1 MQTPFHK
8 FFLSIILSYSIC
20 CSLEGHAADI
30 TVPQGIYDGETL
42 TAPFPYTVIGD
53 PRGTTVVP
61 AGNLILKNLD
71 NSIAALPLSCFGN
84 LAGEF
89 TIDGKGYSLTF
100 ENIRTAT
107 NGAALSNSAAGSGLF
122 IVQDFDELL
131 FLNCNSLL
139 SALPQTG
146 GQQTTPTPSSGTI
159 YSKSDLILKNIQN
172 FSFYSNLVSGDGG
185 AIDAQSLTIQGVK
198 KLCVFQE
205 NTAQSDGG
213 ACQVTKNFLATDNPA
228 PVAFVGNVAGI
239 KGGGVAAV
247 TNGQTP
253 GQGTTDLS
261 VSFSKNTAVEFD
273 GNVARIGGGIYS
285 EGPISFLENAK
296 TVFLNNVSAPV
307 YINPSQPQGGG
318 QQATADQAN
327 YGDGGAIF
335 CKNGNQQ
342 PQPPQGSAASGEVS
356 FRGEGMVFF
365 SKNVAAGKGGAIY
378 AKKLSISDCGPV
390 QFIGNIANDGG
401 AIYLADSGELSLSAD
416 HGDIIFDANL
426 KRIAA
431 QQQNPATVNDVQ
443 VASNAISMGAGGK
456 VTTLRASEG
465 HQILFNDPI
474 VMANG
479 QNQAQAQTP
488 TLKINDG
495 EGYSGEIVF
504 AKGESGLYSD
514 IELAQGK
521 ILLRDKAKL
530 SVCSLNQTGGVVYM
544 EAGTTLDFVNGAQQP
559 QQPPAKPI
567 SLTNLHLSLASLLE
581 SNGVTNP
588 PTTPPAQPSTPAV
601 IGTANNGSVTITGP
615 IFFED
620 LDNTSYDKYEWLGA
634 DRTLDVLKL
643 QMGAQQPPAQ
653 APANLTLGSENPQY
667 GYQGKWELRWEPAQ
681 PQPQP
686 NNIYTLKATWT
697 KTGYNPGPERV
708 ASLVPNSLWGSI
720 FDVRSAHSAIQASM
734 DGRAYC
740 RGLWISGISNFFYH
754 DRDALGQGYRH
765 ISGGYAIGANSY
777 FGSSMFGVAFSEMF
791 GRSKDYVVC
800 RSNDHTCIGTVYLA
814 TKKALCGS
822 FVFGETF
829 MRASYGFGNQHMK
842 TSYTFA
848 EENDVRWDNNC
859 LVGEI
864 GAGLPIV
871 IAPSKL
877 YLNELHPFVQAEFAY
892 ADHESFTEE
901 GDQARE
907 FKSGHLMNLT
917 IPVGVKFDRCSSKHP
932 NKYSFMGAY
941 ICDAYRSISGT
952 KTTLLSHQ
960 ESWTTDA
967 FHLGRHGAM
976 VRGSMYAS
984 LTNNIEVYGH
994 GRYEYRNASRG
1005 YGLSVGSKVRF

>member
-84 LAGEF
+84 LAGNF
-89 TIDGKGYSLTF
+89 TIDGNGYSLTF

-131 FLNCNSLL
+131 FSNCNSLL

-146 GQQTTPTPSSGTI
+146 QQTTTPTPSSGTI

-239 KGGGVAAV
+239 KGGGLAAV
-247 TNGQTP
+247 KDGQNGQTP
-253 GQGTTDLS
+253 GAGAATDLS

-285 EGPISFLENAK
+285 DGPISFLENAK

-318 QQATADQAN
+318 QQATGDQAN

-342 PQPPQGSAASGEVS
+342 PQPPQQGAAASGEVS
-356 FRGEGMVFF
+356 FQGEGMVFF
-365 SKNVAAGKGGAIY
+365 SKNIAAGKGGAIY

-426 KRIAA
+426 KRTA
-431 QQQNPATVNDVQ
+431 QQGAATVNDVQ
-443 VASNAISMGAGGK
+443 VASNAISMATGGQ
-456 VTTLRASEG
+456 VTILRASEG

-479 QNQAQAQTP
+479 QNPTQ
-488 TLKINDG
+488 TLKVNDG
-495 EGYSGEIVF
+495 EGYSGDIVF
-504 AKGESGLYSD
+504 AKGESVLYSD
-514 IELAQGK
+514 IELVQGK
-521 ILLRDKAKL
+521 ILLREKAKL
-530 SVCSLNQTGGVVYM
+530 SVNSLNQTGGIVYM

-559 QQPPAKPI
+559 QPTKPI

-588 PTTPPAQPSTPAV
+588 PAAQTPTPAV
-601 IGTANNGSVTITGP
+601 IGNTNNGSVTISGQ

-634 DRTLDVLKL
+634 NQTLDVLKL
-643 QMGAQQPPAQ
+643 QMGAQPPAQ
-653 APANLTLGSENPQY
+653 APADLTLGSENPQY
-667 GYQGKWELRWEPAQ
+667 GYQGNWKLRWEPDPAAQ
-681 PQPQP
+681 PQQ

-720 FDVRSAHSAIQASM
+720 FDVRSAHSAIQASI

-777 FGSSMFGVAFSEMF
+777 FGSSMFGVAFTEMF

-800 RSNDHTCIGTVYLA
+800 RSNDHACIGTVYLS

-822 FVFGETF
+822 CVFGETF

-877 YLNELHPFVQAEFAY
+877 YLNELHPFVRAEFAY

>member
-84 LAGEF
+84 LLGNF

-107 NGAALSNSAAGSGLF
+107 NGAALSNSGGSGLF

-131 FLNCNSLL
+131 FSNCNSLL
-139 SALPQTG
+139 SALPQA
-146 GQQTTPTPSSGTI
+146 GQQTTTPTPSSGTI

-285 EGPISFLENAK
+285 DGSISFLENAK
-296 TVFLNNVSAPV
+296 TVFLNNEASPV
-307 YINPSQPQGGG
+307 YIDPSQPPAGGG
-318 QQATADQAN
+318 NPPDKDH
-327 YGDGGAIF
+327 YGNGGAIF

-342 PQPPQGSAASGEVS
+342 GGTTAPGEVS
-356 FRGEGMVFF
+356 FKGEGMVFF

-416 HGDIIFDANL
+416 RGDIIFDANL
-426 KRIAA
+426 KRTA
-431 QQQNPATVNDVQ
+431 QQPAATVNDVQ
-443 VASNAISMGAGGK
+443 VASNAISMAAGGK
-456 VTTLRASEG
+456 VSVLRASEG

-479 QNQAQAQTP
+479 QAQT
-488 TLKINDG
+488 LNVNDG
-495 EGYSGEIVF
+495 EGYSGDIVF
-504 AKGESGLYSD
+504 AKGESVLYSD
-514 IELAQGK
+514 IELTQGK

-530 SVCSLNQTGGVVYM
+530 SVNSLNQTGGVVYM
-544 EAGTTLDFVNGAQQP
+544 EAGTTLDFVNGAQQ
-559 QQPPAKPI
+559 QPPAKPISI

-581 SNGVTNP
+581 SSGVTNP
-588 PTTPPAQPSTPAV
+588 PANPPAAQNSAPAV
-601 IGTANNGSVTITGP
+601 IGNANNNGSVTIAGP

-634 DRTLDVLKL
+634 NQTLDVLKL
-643 QMGAQQPPAQ
+643 QMGAQQPQANPPAD
-653 APANLTLGSENPQY
+653 LTLGSENPQY

-686 NNIYTLKATWT
+686 QQNIYTLKATWT

-777 FGSSMFGVAFSEMF
+777 FGSSMFGVAFTEMF

-800 RSNDHTCIGTVYLA
+800 RSNDHACIGTVYLS

-822 FVFGETF
+822 CVFGETF

-984 LTNNIEVYGH
+984 LTSNIEVYGH

>member
-84 LAGEF
+84 LLGNF
-89 TIDGKGYSLTF
+89 TIDGNGYSLTF

-131 FLNCNSLL
+131 FSNCNSLL
-139 SALPQTG
+139 SALPQA
-146 GQQTTPTPSSGTI
+146 GQQTTTPTPSSGTI
-159 YSKSDLILKNIQN
+159 FSKSDLILKNIQN

-205 NTAQSDGG
+205 NAAQSDGG

-247 TNGQTP
+247 KDGQNGQTP

-285 EGPISFLENAK
+285 DGSISFLENAK
-296 TVFLNNVSAPV
+296 TVFLNNEASPV
-307 YINPSQPQGGG
+307 YIQPQQGGG
-318 QQATADQAN
+318 QQPTDKDH
-327 YGDGGAIF
+327 YGNGGAIF
-335 CKNGNQQ
+335 CKNGA
-342 PQPPQGSAASGEVS
+342 QGAAASGEVS

-401 AIYLADSGELSLSAD
+401 AIYLEASGELSLSAD
-416 HGDIIFDANL
+416 RGDIIFDANL
-426 KRIAA
+426 KRTA
-431 QQQNPATVNDVQ
+431 QQPATTVNDVQ
-443 VASNAISMGAGGK
+443 VASNAISMANGGQ
-456 VTTLRASEG
+456 VTKLRASEG

-479 QNQAQAQTP
+479 QNQAQPQP
-488 TLKINDG
+488 PLKVNEG
-495 EGYSGEIVF
+495 EGYSGDIVF
-504 AKGESGLYSD
+504 AKGESVLYSD
-514 IELAQGK
+514 IELVQGK

-530 SVCSLNQTGGVVYM
+530 LVSSLNQKGGIVYM

-559 QQPPAKPI
+559 PAKPI
-567 SLTNLHLSLASLLE
+567 ALTNLHLSLASLLE

-588 PTTPPAQPSTPAV
+588 PANPPAQNSAPAV
-601 IGTANNGSVTITGP
+601 IGNTNNGSVTIAGP

-634 DRTLDVLKL
+634 NQTLDVLKL
-643 QMGAQQPPAQ
+643 QMGTQPPANT
-653 APANLTLGSENPQY
+653 PADLTLGSENPQY

-681 PQPQP
+681 PQQ
-686 NNIYTLKATWT
+686 NSYTLKATWT

-720 FDVRSAHSAIQASM
+720 FDVRSAHSVIQASI

-800 RSNDHTCIGTVYLA
+800 RSNDHACIGTVYLS

-822 FVFGETF
+822 CVFGETF

-877 YLNELHPFVQAEFAY
+877 YLNELHPFVRAEFAY

>member
-84 LAGEF
+84 LAGNF
-89 TIDGKGYSLTF
+89 TIDGNGYSLTF

-131 FLNCNSLL
+131 FSNCNSLL

-146 GQQTTPTPSSGTI
+146 QQTTTPTPSSGTI

-239 KGGGVAAV
+239 KGGGLAAV

-253 GQGTTDLS
+253 AQGTATELS

-285 EGPISFLENAK
+285 DGPISFLENAK

-318 QQATADQAN
+318 QQATGDQAN

-342 PQPPQGSAASGEVS
+342 PQPPQQGAAASGEVS
-356 FRGEGMVFF
+356 FQGEGMVFF
-365 SKNVAAGKGGAIY
+365 SKNIAAGKGGAIY

-426 KRIAA
+426 KRTA
-431 QQQNPATVNDVQ
+431 QQGAATVNDVQ
-443 VASNAISMGAGGK
+443 VASNAISMATGGQ
-456 VTTLRASEG
+456 VTILRASEG

-479 QNQAQAQTP
+479 QNPTQ
-488 TLKINDG
+488 TLKVNDG
-495 EGYSGEIVF
+495 EGYSGDIVF
-504 AKGESGLYSD
+504 AKGESVLYSD
-514 IELAQGK
+514 IELVQGK
-521 ILLRDKAKL
+521 ILLREKAKL
-530 SVCSLNQTGGVVYM
+530 SVNSLNQTGGIMYM
-544 EAGTTLDFVNGAQQP
+544 EAGTTLDFVNGAQQ
-559 QQPPAKPI
+559 QQPAKPI

-588 PTTPPAQPSTPAV
+588 PANPPAQPSTPAV
-601 IGTANNGSVTITGP
+601 IGTANNGSVTISGQ

-634 DRTLDVLKL
+634 NQTLDVLKL
-643 QMGAQQPPAQ
+643 QMGAQPPAQ
-653 APANLTLGSENPQY
+653 APADLTLGSENPQY
-667 GYQGKWELRWEPAQ
+667 GYQGNWKLRWEPDPAAQ
-681 PQPQP
+681 PQQ

-720 FDVRSAHSAIQASM
+720 FDVRSAHSAIQASI

-777 FGSSMFGVAFSEMF
+777 FGSSMFGVAFTEMF

-800 RSNDHTCIGTVYLA
+800 RSNDHACIGTVYLS

-822 FVFGETF
+822 CVFGETF
-829 MRASYGFGNQHMK
+829 IRASYGFGNQHMK

-877 YLNELHPFVQAEFAY
+877 YLNELHPFVRAEFAY

>member
-53 PRGTTVVP
+53 PSGTTVVP

-84 LAGEF
+84 LSGNF

-107 NGAALSNSAAGSGLF
+107 NGAALSNSAVSGLF
-122 IVQDFDELL
+122 IVQDFNELL

-139 SALPQTG
+139 SALSTAGQPQT
-146 GQQTTPTPSSGTI
+146 TTPTPSSGTI
-159 YSKSDLILKNIQN
+159 YSKTDLILKNIQN

-185 AIDAQSLTIQGVK
+185 AVDAQSLTIQGVK

-228 PVAFVGNVAGI
+228 PVAFIGNVAGI
-239 KGGGVAAV
+239 KGGGLAAV
-247 TNGQTP
+247 KDGQNGQTP
-253 GQGTTDLS
+253 GPGTTADLS

-273 GNVARIGGGIYS
+273 GNVARMGGGIYS
-285 EGPISFLENAK
+285 DGPISFLENAK
-296 TVFLNNVSAPV
+296 TVFLNNVAAPV
-307 YINPSQPQGGG
+307 YIDPSQPPQGGG
-318 QQATADQAN
+318 GQQPPADKDH

-335 CKNGNQQ
+335 CKNGTQ
-342 PQPPQGSAASGEVS
+342 PQGTAASGEIS
-356 FRGEGMVFF
+356 FKGEGMVFF

-401 AIYLADSGELSLSAD
+401 AIYLEASGELSLSAD

-426 KRIAA
+426 KRTA
-431 QQQNPATVNDVQ
+431 QQNATTVNDVQ
-443 VASNAISMGAGGK
+443 MASNAISMAAGGT
-456 VTTLRASEG
+456 VSTLRASEG

-479 QNQAQAQTP
+479 QNQTQ
-488 TLKINDG
+488 TLKVNDG
-495 EGYSGEIVF
+495 EGYSGDIVF
-504 AKGESGLYSD
+504 AKGESVLYSD

-521 ILLRDKAKL
+521 ILLREKAKL
-530 SVCSLNQTGGVVYM
+530 SVRSLNQTGGIVCM

-559 QQPPAKPI
+559 QPAKPI

-581 SNGVTNP
+581 SSGVTNP
-588 PTTPPAQPSTPAV
+588 PTTPPAQTSTPAV
-601 IGTANNGSVTITGP
+601 IGNTNNGSVTITGP

-634 DRTLDVLKL
+634 NQTLDVLKL
-643 QMGAQQPPAQ
+643 QVGTQPPANT
-653 APANLTLGSENPQY
+653 PADLTLGSENPQY
-667 GYQGKWELRWEPAQ
+667 GYQGNWELQWVPDPAQ
-681 PQPQP
+681 PPQ
-686 NNIYTLKATWT
+686 NNSYTLKATWT

-720 FDVRSAHSAIQASM
+720 FDVRSAHSAIQASI

-822 FVFGETF
+822 CVFGETF

-917 IPVGVKFDRCSSKHP
+917 IPVGVKFDRCSSRHP

-952 KTTLLSHQ
+952 KTSLLSHQ

-984 LTNNIEVYGH
+984 LTSNIEVYGH

-1005 YGLSVGSKVRF
+1005 YGLSAGSKVRF

>member
-84 LAGEF
+84 LLGNF
-89 TIDGKGYSLTF
+89 TIDGNGYSLTF

-107 NGAALSNSAAGSGLF
+107 NGAALSNSGGSGLF

-131 FLNCNSLL
+131 FSNCNSLL
-139 SALPQTG
+139 SALPQAG
-146 GQQTTPTPSSGTI
+146 QPQQTTPTPSSGTI

-247 TNGQTP
+247 KDGQNGQTP

-307 YINPSQPQGGG
+307 YIDPSQTQGGG
-318 QQATADQAN
+318 QQQTTADKAN

-342 PQPPQGSAASGEVS
+342 PPQGSVASGEVS
-356 FRGEGMVFF
+356 FKGEGMVFF

-416 HGDIIFDANL
+416 RGDIIFDANL
-426 KRIAA
+426 KRTA
-431 QQQNPATVNDVQ
+431 QQGAATVNDVQ
-443 VASNAISMGAGGK
+443 VASNAISMANGGQ
-456 VTTLRASEG
+456 VTKLRASEG

-479 QNQAQAQTP
+479 QAQPQTP
-488 TLKINDG
+488 LTVNEG
-495 EGYSGEIVF
+495 EGYSGDIVF
-504 AKGESGLYSD
+504 AKGESVLYSD

-521 ILLRDKAKL
+521 ILLREKAKL

-559 QQPPAKPI
+559 QPTKPI

-588 PTTPPAQPSTPAV
+588 PTTPAQNSAPAV
-601 IGTANNGSVTITGP
+601 IGNTNNGSVTIAGP

-634 DRTLDVLKL
+634 NQTLDVLKL
-643 QMGAQQPPAQ
+643 QMGAQPPAQ
-653 APANLTLGSENPQY
+653 APAALTLGSENPQY

-681 PQPQP
+681 PQQ

-720 FDVRSAHSAIQASM
+720 FDVRSAHSAIQASI

-777 FGSSMFGVAFSEMF
+777 FGSSMFGVAFTEMF

-800 RSNDHTCIGTVYLA
+800 RSNDHACIGTVYLA

>member
-84 LAGEF
+84 LAGDF
-89 TIDGKGYSLTF
+89 TIDGNGYSLTF

-139 SALPQTG
+139 SALPQAG
-146 GQQTTPTPSSGTI
+146 NQQTTPTPSSGTI

-247 TNGQTP
+247 KDGQTP
-253 GQGTTDLS
+253 AQGTATDLS

-285 EGPISFLENAK
+285 DGSISFLENAK
-296 TVFLNNVSAPV
+296 TVFLNNEASPV
-307 YINPSQPQGGG
+307 YIDPSQPPQGGG
-318 QQATADQAN
+318 QQPTDKDH
-327 YGDGGAIF
+327 YGNGGAIF
-335 CKNGNQQ
+335 CKNGA
-342 PQPPQGSAASGEVS
+342 QGAAASGEVS
-356 FRGEGMVFF
+356 FKGEGMVFF

-416 HGDIIFDANL
+416 RGDIIFDANL
-426 KRIAA
+426 KRTA
-431 QQQNPATVNDVQ
+431 QQGATTVNDVQ
-443 VASNAISMGAGGK
+443 VASNAISMANGGQ
-456 VTTLRASEG
+456 VTKLRASEG

-479 QNQAQAQTP
+479 QAQPQTP
-488 TLKINDG
+488 LKVNEG
-495 EGYSGEIVF
+495 EGYSGDIVF
-504 AKGESGLYSD
+504 AKGESVLYSD

-530 SVCSLNQTGGVVYM
+530 LVNSLTQTGGIVYM
-544 EAGTTLDFVNGAQQP
+544 EAGTTLDFVNGAQQ
-559 QQPPAKPI
+559 QPPAKPISI

-588 PTTPPAQPSTPAV
+588 PANPPAAQNSAPAV
-601 IGTANNGSVTITGP
+601 IGNANNNGSVTISGQ

-634 DRTLDVLKL
+634 NQTLDVLKL
-643 QMGAQQPPAQ
+643 QMGAQPPAQ
-653 APANLTLGSENPQY
+653 APDALTLGSENPQY
-667 GYQGKWELRWEPAQ
+667 GYQGKWELQWEPAQ
-681 PQPQP
+681 APQ

-720 FDVRSAHSAIQASM
+720 FDVRSAHSAIQASI

-822 FVFGETF
+822 CVFGETF

-877 YLNELHPFVQAEFAY
+877 YLNELHPFVRAEFAY

>member
-1 MQTPFHK
+1 
-8 FFLSIILSYSIC
+8 
-20 CSLEGHAADI
+20 
-30 TVPQGIYDGETL
+30 
-42 TAPFPYTVIGD
+42 
-53 PRGTTVVP
+53 
-61 AGNLILKNLD
+61 
-71 NSIAALPLSCFGN
+71 
-84 LAGEF
+84 
-89 TIDGKGYSLTF
+89 
-100 ENIRTAT
+100 
-107 NGAALSNSAAGSGLF
+107 
-122 IVQDFDELL
+122 
-131 FLNCNSLL
+131 
-139 SALPQTG
+139 
-146 GQQTTPTPSSGTI
+146 
-159 YSKSDLILKNIQN
+159 
-172 FSFYSNLVSGDGG
+172 
-185 AIDAQSLTIQGVK
+185 
-198 KLCVFQE
+198 
-205 NTAQSDGG
+205 
-213 ACQVTKNFLATDNPA
+213 
-228 PVAFVGNVAGI
+228 
-239 KGGGVAAV
+239 
-247 TNGQTP
+247 
-253 GQGTTDLS
+253 
-261 VSFSKNTAVEFD
+261 
-273 GNVARIGGGIYS
+273 
-285 EGPISFLENAK
+285 
-296 TVFLNNVSAPV
+296 
-307 YINPSQPQGGG
+307 
-318 QQATADQAN
+318 
-327 YGDGGAIF
+327 
-335 CKNGNQQ
+335 
-342 PQPPQGSAASGEVS
+342 
-356 FRGEGMVFF
+356 
-365 SKNVAAGKGGAIY
+365 
-378 AKKLSISDCGPV
+378 
-390 QFIGNIANDGG
+390 
-401 AIYLADSGELSLSAD
+401 
-416 HGDIIFDANL
+416 
-426 KRIAA
+426 
-431 QQQNPATVNDVQ
+431 
-443 VASNAISMGAGGK
+443 
-456 VTTLRASEG
+456 
-465 HQILFNDPI
+465 
-474 VMANG
+474 
-479 QNQAQAQTP
+479 
-488 TLKINDG
+488 
-495 EGYSGEIVF
+495 
-504 AKGESGLYSD
+504 
-514 IELAQGK
+514 
-521 ILLRDKAKL
+521 
-530 SVCSLNQTGGVVYM
+530 M
-544 EAGTTLDFVNGAQQP
+544 EAGTTLDFVNGAQP
-559 QQPPAKPI
+559 QQPAKPI

-588 PTTPPAQPSTPAV
+588 PANPPAQPSTPAV
-601 IGTANNGSVTITGP
+601 IGTANNGSVTISGQ

-634 DRTLDVLKL
+634 NQTIDVLKL
-643 QMGAQQPPAQ
+643 QVGTQPPAN
-653 APANLTLGSENPQY
+653 APADLTLGSENPQY
-667 GYQGKWELRWEPAQ
+667 GYQGKWELQWEPAQ

-686 NNIYTLKATWT
+686 QQNIYTLKATWT

-800 RSNDHTCIGTVYLA
+800 RSNDHACIGTVYLA

-822 FVFGETF
+822 CVFGETF

>member
-1 MQTPFHK
+1 
-8 FFLSIILSYSIC
+8 
-20 CSLEGHAADI
+20 
-30 TVPQGIYDGETL
+30 
-42 TAPFPYTVIGD
+42 
-53 PRGTTVVP
+53 
-61 AGNLILKNLD
+61 
-71 NSIAALPLSCFGN
+71 
-84 LAGEF
+84 
-89 TIDGKGYSLTF
+89 
-100 ENIRTAT
+100 
-107 NGAALSNSAAGSGLF
+107 
-122 IVQDFDELL
+122 
-131 FLNCNSLL
+131 
-139 SALPQTG
+139 
-146 GQQTTPTPSSGTI
+146 
-159 YSKSDLILKNIQN
+159 
-172 FSFYSNLVSGDGG
+172 
-185 AIDAQSLTIQGVK
+185 
-198 KLCVFQE
+198 
-205 NTAQSDGG
+205 
-213 ACQVTKNFLATDNPA
+213 
-228 PVAFVGNVAGI
+228 
-239 KGGGVAAV
+239 
-247 TNGQTP
+247 
-253 GQGTTDLS
+253 
-261 VSFSKNTAVEFD
+261 
-273 GNVARIGGGIYS
+273 
-285 EGPISFLENAK
+285 
-296 TVFLNNVSAPV
+296 
-307 YINPSQPQGGG
+307 
-318 QQATADQAN
+318 
-327 YGDGGAIF
+327 
-335 CKNGNQQ
+335 
-342 PQPPQGSAASGEVS
+342 
-356 FRGEGMVFF
+356 
-365 SKNVAAGKGGAIY
+365 
-378 AKKLSISDCGPV
+378 
-390 QFIGNIANDGG
+390 
-401 AIYLADSGELSLSAD
+401 
-416 HGDIIFDANL
+416 
-426 KRIAA
+426 
-431 QQQNPATVNDVQ
+431 
-443 VASNAISMGAGGK
+443 
-456 VTTLRASEG
+456 
-465 HQILFNDPI
+465 
-474 VMANG
+474 
-479 QNQAQAQTP
+479 
-488 TLKINDG
+488 
-495 EGYSGEIVF
+495 
-504 AKGESGLYSD
+504 
-514 IELAQGK
+514 
-521 ILLRDKAKL
+521 
-530 SVCSLNQTGGVVYM
+530 M
-544 EAGTTLDFVNGAQQP
+544 EAGTTLDFVNGAQQ
-559 QQPPAKPI
+559 QPPAKPISI

-588 PTTPPAQPSTPAV
+588 PANPPAAQNSAPAV
-601 IGTANNGSVTITGP
+601 IGNANNNGSVTISGQ

-634 DRTLDVLKL
+634 NQTLDVLKL
-643 QMGAQQPPAQ
+643 QMGAQPPAQ
-653 APANLTLGSENPQY
+653 APDALTLGSENPQY
-667 GYQGKWELRWEPAQ
+667 GYQGKWELQWEPAQ
-681 PQPQP
+681 APQ

-720 FDVRSAHSAIQASM
+720 FDVRSAHSAIQASI

-800 RSNDHTCIGTVYLA
+800 RSNDHACIGTVYLA

-822 FVFGETF
+822 CVFGETF

>member
-84 LAGEF
+84 LLGNF

-107 NGAALSNSAAGSGLF
+107 NGAALSNSGGSGLF

-131 FLNCNSLL
+131 FSNCNSLL

-146 GQQTTPTPSSGTI
+146 QTQTKPTPSSGTI
-159 YSKSDLILKNIQN
+159 FSKSDLILKNIQN

-205 NTAQSDGG
+205 NAAQSDGG

-247 TNGQTP
+247 KDGQNGQTP
-253 GQGTTDLS
+253 GGQGTPTDLS

-285 EGPISFLENAK
+285 DGSISFLENAK
-296 TVFLNNVSAPV
+296 TVFLNNEASPV
-307 YINPSQPQGGG
+307 YIDPSQPAQGGG

-342 PQPPQGSAASGEVS
+342 PPQGSAASGEVS
-356 FRGEGMVFF
+356 FKGEGMVFF

-401 AIYLADSGELSLSAD
+401 AIYLEDSGELSLSAD
-416 HGDIIFDANL
+416 RGDIIFDANL
-426 KRIAA
+426 KRTA
-431 QQQNPATVNDVQ
+431 QQGAATVNDVQ

-474 VMANG
+474 VMTNG
-479 QNQAQAQTP
+479 QPQPQTQ
-488 TLKINDG
+488 TLKVNEGD
-495 EGYSGEIVF
+495 GYSGDIVF
-504 AKGESGLYSD
+504 AKGESVLYSD

-530 SVCSLNQTGGVVYM
+530 SVNSLTQTGGVVYM
-544 EAGTTLDFVNGAQQP
+544 EAGTTLDFVNGA

-588 PTTPPAQPSTPAV
+588 PANPPAQNSAPAV
-601 IGTANNGSVTITGP
+601 IGNTNNSSVTITGP

-634 DRTLDVLKL
+634 NQTLDVLKL
-643 QMGAQQPPAQ
+643 QMGAQPPAQ
-653 APANLTLGSENPQY
+653 APADLTLGSENPQY
-667 GYQGKWELRWEPAQ
+667 GYQGKWELRWEPTQ
-681 PQPQP
+681 PQQ
-686 NNIYTLKATWT
+686 NSYTLKATWT

-720 FDVRSAHSAIQASM
+720 FDVRSAHSAIQASI

-777 FGSSMFGVAFSEMF
+777 FGSSMFGVAFTEMF

-984 LTNNIEVYGH
+984 LTSNIEVYGH

>member
-84 LAGEF
+84 LLGNF

-247 TNGQTP
+247 TNGQTN
-253 GQGTTDLS
+253 GQGTTTECS
-261 VSFSKNTAVEFD
+261 VSFSNNTAVEFD

-285 EGPISFLENAK
+285 DGPISFLENAK

-307 YINPSQPQGGG
+307 YIDPSQPG
-318 QQATADQAN
+318 QQAAADQAN

-342 PQPPQGSAASGEVS
+342 QQQGAAASGEVS
-356 FRGEGMVFF
+356 FQGEGMVFF

-431 QQQNPATVNDVQ
+431 QPNANTVNDVQ
-443 VASNAISMGAGGK
+443 VASNAISMGTGGK

-479 QNQAQAQTP
+479 QTPPQTP
-488 TLKINDG
+488 LKVNEG
-495 EGYSGEIVF
+495 EGYSGDIVF
-504 AKGESGLYSD
+504 AKGESVLYSD

-521 ILLRDKAKL
+521 ILLRENAKL
-530 SVCSLNQTGGVVYM
+530 SVCSLKQTGGVVYM

-559 QQPPAKPI
+559 QPAKPI
-567 SLTNLHLSLASLLE
+567 ALTNLHLSLASLLE
-581 SNGVTNP
+581 SSGVTNP
-588 PTTPPAQPSTPAV
+588 PANPPAQAATPAV
-601 IGTANNGSVTITGP
+601 IGNTNNGSVTISGQ

-634 DRTLDVLKL
+634 NQTLDVLKL
-643 QMGAQQPPAQ
+643 QMGAQPPVN
-653 APANLTLGSENPQY
+653 APDALTLGSENPQY
-667 GYQGKWELRWEPAQ
+667 GYQGKWELQWEPAQ

-686 NNIYTLKATWT
+686 NNVYTLKATWT

>member
-84 LAGEF
+84 LAGNF
-89 TIDGKGYSLTF
+89 TIDGNGYSLTF

-107 NGAALSNSAAGSGLF
+107 NGAALSNSGGSGLF

-131 FLNCNSLL
+131 FSNCNSLL
-139 SALPQTG
+139 SALPQAGNPQT
-146 GQQTTPTPSSGTI
+146 TTPTPSSGTI

-247 TNGQTP
+247 KDGQNGQTP
-253 GQGTTDLS
+253 GAGAATDLS

-285 EGPISFLENAK
+285 DGPISFLENAK
-296 TVFLNNVSAPV
+296 TVFLNNEASPV
-307 YINPSQPQGGG
+307 YIDPSQPPAQGGG
-318 QQATADQAN
+318 NLPDKDH
-327 YGDGGAIF
+327 YGNGGAIF
-335 CKNGNQQ
+335 CKNGAQQ
-342 PQPPQGSAASGEVS
+342 GGGTTAPGEVS
-356 FRGEGMVFF
+356 FKGEGMVFF

-401 AIYLADSGELSLSAD
+401 AIYLEASGELSLSAD
-416 HGDIIFDANL
+416 RGDIIFDANL
-426 KRIAA
+426 KRTA
-431 QQQNPATVNDVQ
+431 QQPAATVNDVQ
-443 VASNAISMGAGGK
+443 VASNAISMANGGQ
-456 VTTLRASEG
+456 VTKLRASEG

-479 QNQAQAQTP
+479 QNQAQP
-488 TLKINDG
+488 LKVNDG
-495 EGYSGEIVF
+495 EGYSGDIVF
-504 AKGESGLYSD
+504 AKGESVLYSD

-521 ILLRDKAKL
+521 ILLREKAKL
-530 SVCSLNQTGGVVYM
+530 LVRSLDQTGGVVYM
-544 EAGTTLDFVNGAQQP
+544 EAGTTLDFVNGAQQ
-559 QQPPAKPI
+559 QQPAKPI

-581 SNGVTNP
+581 SSGVTNP
-588 PTTPPAQPSTPAV
+588 PAAQTPTTAV
-601 IGTANNGSVTITGP
+601 IGNANNGSVTISGP

-634 DRTLDVLKL
+634 NQTLDVLKL
-643 QMGAQQPPAQ
+643 QMGAQPPAQ
-653 APANLTLGSENPQY
+653 APAALTLGSENPQY

-681 PQPQP
+681 PQQ

-720 FDVRSAHSAIQASM
+720 FDVRSAHSAIQASI

-822 FVFGETF
+822 CVFGETF

>member
-84 LAGEF
+84 LLGNF
-89 TIDGKGYSLTF
+89 TIDGNGYSLTF

-131 FLNCNSLL
+131 FSNCNSLL
-139 SALPQTG
+139 SALPQAG
-146 GQQTTPTPSSGTI
+146 QPQQTTPTPSSGTI
-159 YSKSDLILKNIQN
+159 FSKSDLILKNIQN

-247 TNGQTP
+247 KDGQNGQTP
-253 GQGTTDLS
+253 GAGAATDLS

-285 EGPISFLENAK
+285 DGPISFLENAK

-307 YINPSQPQGGG
+307 YIDPSQNQGGG
-318 QQATADQAN
+318 QQPTDKDH
-327 YGDGGAIF
+327 YGNGGAIF

-342 PQPPQGSAASGEVS
+342 GGGTTAPGEVS
-356 FRGEGMVFF
+356 FKGEGMVFF

-416 HGDIIFDANL
+416 RGDIIFDANL
-426 KRIAA
+426 KRTA
-431 QQQNPATVNDVQ
+431 QQPAATVNDVQ
-443 VASNAISMGAGGK
+443 VASNAISMANGGQ
-456 VTTLRASEG
+456 VTALRASEG

-479 QNQAQAQTP
+479 QAQTQ
-488 TLKINDG
+488 TLTVNKG
-495 EGYSGEIVF
+495 EGYSGDIVF
-504 AKGESGLYSD
+504 AKGESVLYSD

-530 SVCSLNQTGGVVYM
+530 SVCSLNQMGGVVYM
-544 EAGTTLDFVNGAQQP
+544 EAGTTLDFVNGAP
-559 QQPPAKPI
+559 QPPAKPI

-588 PTTPPAQPSTPAV
+588 PANPPAQNSAPAV
-601 IGTANNGSVTITGP
+601 IGNTNNGSVTIAGP

-634 DRTLDVLKL
+634 DQTLDVLKL

-653 APANLTLGSENPQY
+653 APADLTLGSENPQY
-667 GYQGKWELRWEPAQ
+667 GYQGKWELQWEPAQ
-681 PQPQP
+681 APQ

-734 DGRAYC
+734 DGRSYC

-777 FGSSMFGVAFSEMF
+777 FGSSMFGVAFTEMF

-800 RSNDHTCIGTVYLA
+800 RSNDHACIGTVYLA

-822 FVFGETF
+822 CVFGETF

-877 YLNELHPFVQAEFAY
+877 YLNELHPFVRAEFAY

-984 LTNNIEVYGH
+984 LTSNIEVYGH

>member
-84 LAGEF
+84 LAGNF
-89 TIDGKGYSLTF
+89 TIDGNGYSLTF

-131 FLNCNSLL
+131 FSNCNSLL

-146 GQQTTPTPSSGTI
+146 QQTTTPTPSSGTI

-239 KGGGVAAV
+239 KGGGLAAV
-247 TNGQTP
+247 KDGQNGQTP
-253 GQGTTDLS
+253 GAGEATDLS

-285 EGPISFLENAK
+285 DGPISFLENAK

-318 QQATADQAN
+318 QQATGDQAN

-342 PQPPQGSAASGEVS
+342 PQPPQQGAAASGEVS
-356 FRGEGMVFF
+356 FQGEGMVFF
-365 SKNVAAGKGGAIY
+365 SKNIAAGKGGAIY

-426 KRIAA
+426 KRTA
-431 QQQNPATVNDVQ
+431 QQGAATVNDVQ
-443 VASNAISMGAGGK
+443 VASNAISMATGGQ
-456 VTTLRASEG
+456 VTILRASEG

-479 QNQAQAQTP
+479 QNPTQ
-488 TLKINDG
+488 TLKVNDG
-495 EGYSGEIVF
+495 EGYSGDIVF
-504 AKGESGLYSD
+504 AKGESVLYSD
-514 IELAQGK
+514 IELVQGK
-521 ILLRDKAKL
+521 ILLREKAKL
-530 SVCSLNQTGGVVYM
+530 SVNSLNQTGGIMYM
-544 EAGTTLDFVNGAQQP
+544 EAGTTLDFVNGAQQ
-559 QQPPAKPI
+559 QQPAKPI

-588 PTTPPAQPSTPAV
+588 PANPPAQPSTPAV
-601 IGTANNGSVTITGP
+601 IGTANNGSVTISGQ

-634 DRTLDVLKL
+634 DQTLDVLKL
-643 QMGAQQPPAQ
+643 QMGAQPPAQ
-653 APANLTLGSENPQY
+653 APADLTLGSENPQY
-667 GYQGKWELRWEPAQ
+667 GYQGNWKLRWEPDPAAQ
-681 PQPQP
+681 PQQ

-720 FDVRSAHSAIQASM
+720 FDVRSAHSAIQASI

-777 FGSSMFGVAFSEMF
+777 FGSSMFGVAFTEMF

-800 RSNDHTCIGTVYLA
+800 RSNDHACIGTVYLS

-822 FVFGETF
+822 CVFGETF

-877 YLNELHPFVQAEFAY
+877 YLNELHPFVRAEFAY

>member
-84 LAGEF
+84 LLGNF
-89 TIDGKGYSLTF
+89 TIDGNGYSLTF

-107 NGAALSNSAAGSGLF
+107 NGAALSNSGGSGLF

-131 FLNCNSLL
+131 FSNCNSLL
-139 SALPQTG
+139 SALPQA
-146 GQQTTPTPSSGTI
+146 GQQTTTPTPSSGTI
-159 YSKSDLILKNIQN
+159 FSKSDLILKNIQN

-205 NTAQSDGG
+205 NAAQSDGG

-247 TNGQTP
+247 TNGQNGQAP
-253 GQGTTDLS
+253 GQVTTDLS

-285 EGPISFLENAK
+285 DGSISFLENAK
-296 TVFLNNVSAPV
+296 TVFLNNEASPV
-307 YINPSQPQGGG
+307 YIDPSQPQGGG
-318 QQATADQAN
+318 GQQNPPADKAN

-335 CKNGNQQ
+335 CKNGAQQ
-342 PQPPQGSAASGEVS
+342 GGGTTAPGEVS

-416 HGDIIFDANL
+416 RGDIIFDANL
-426 KRIAA
+426 KRTA
-431 QQQNPATVNDVQ
+431 QQPAATVNDVQ
-443 VASNAISMGAGGK
+443 VASNAISMANGGQ
-456 VTTLRASEG
+456 VTKLRASEG

-479 QNQAQAQTP
+479 QAQTQ
-488 TLKINDG
+488 TLTVNKG
-495 EGYSGEIVF
+495 EGYSGDIVF
-504 AKGESGLYSD
+504 AKGESVLYSD
-514 IELAQGK
+514 IELVQGK

-530 SVCSLNQTGGVVYM
+530 LVSSLNQKGGIVYM

-559 QQPPAKPI
+559 PAKPI
-567 SLTNLHLSLASLLE
+567 ALTNLHLSLASLLE

-588 PTTPPAQPSTPAV
+588 PANPPAQNSAPAV
-601 IGTANNGSVTITGP
+601 IGNTNNGSVTIAGP

-634 DRTLDVLKL
+634 NQTLDVLKL
-643 QMGAQQPPAQ
+643 QMGTQPPANT
-653 APANLTLGSENPQY
+653 PADLTLGSENPQY
-667 GYQGKWELRWEPAQ
+667 GYQGKWELRWEQDPAAQ
-681 PQPQP
+681 PPQ
-686 NNIYTLKATWT
+686 NNSYTLKATWT

>member
-42 TAPFPYTVIGD
+42 TATFPYTVIGD

-84 LAGEF
+84 LSGNF

-107 NGAALSNSAAGSGLF
+107 NGAALSNSAVSGLF
-122 IVQDFDELL
+122 IVQDFNELL

-139 SALPQTG
+139 SALPQA
-146 GQQTTPTPSSGTI
+146 GQPQTTTPTPSSGTI
-159 YSKSDLILKNIQN
+159 YSKTDLILKNIQN

-185 AIDAQSLTIQGVK
+185 AVDAQSLTIQGVK

-228 PVAFVGNVAGI
+228 PVAFIGNVAGI
-239 KGGGVAAV
+239 KGGGLAAV
-247 TNGQTP
+247 KDGQNGQTP
-253 GQGTTDLS
+253 GPGTTADLS

-273 GNVARIGGGIYS
+273 GNVARMGGGIYS
-285 EGPISFLENAK
+285 DGPISFLENAK
-296 TVFLNNVSAPV
+296 TVFLNNVAAPV
-307 YINPSQPQGGG
+307 YIDPSQPPQGGG
-318 QQATADQAN
+318 GQQQPADKDH

-335 CKNGNQQ
+335 CKNGTQ
-342 PQPPQGSAASGEVS
+342 PQGSAASGEIS
-356 FRGEGMVFF
+356 FKGEGMVFF

-401 AIYLADSGELSLSAD
+401 AIYLEASGELSLSAD

-426 KRIAA
+426 KRTA
-431 QQQNPATVNDVQ
+431 QQNATTVNDVQ
-443 VASNAISMGAGGK
+443 MASNAISMAAGGT
-456 VTTLRASEG
+456 VSTLRASEG

-479 QNQAQAQTP
+479 QPQPQT
-488 TLKINDG
+488 TLKVNDG
-495 EGYSGEIVF
+495 EGYSGDIVF
-504 AKGESGLYSD
+504 AKGESVLYSD

-521 ILLRDKAKL
+521 ILLREKAKL
-530 SVCSLNQTGGVVYM
+530 SVRSLNQTGGVVYM

-567 SLTNLHLSLASLLE
+567 SLTSLHLSLASLLE
-581 SNGVTNP
+581 SSGVTNP
-588 PTTPPAQPSTPAV
+588 PTTPPAQTSTPAV
-601 IGTANNGSVTITGP
+601 IGNTNNGSVTIAGP

-634 DRTLDVLKL
+634 NQTLDVLKL
-643 QMGAQQPPAQ
+643 QMGTQPPANT
-653 APANLTLGSENPQY
+653 PANLTLGSENPQY
-667 GYQGKWELRWEPAQ
+667 GYQGNWELQWVPDPAQ
-681 PQPQP
+681 PPQ
-686 NNIYTLKATWT
+686 NSYTLKATWT

-720 FDVRSAHSAIQASM
+720 FDVRSAHSAIQASI

-822 FVFGETF
+822 CVFGETF

-917 IPVGVKFDRCSSKHP
+917 IPVGVKFDRCSSRHP

-984 LTNNIEVYGH
+984 LTSNIEVYGH

-1005 YGLSVGSKVRF
+1005 YGLSAGSKVRF

>member
-61 AGNLILKNLD
+61 AGDLILKNLD

-159 YSKSDLILKNIQN
+159 FSKSDLILKNIQN

-247 TNGQTP
+247 KDGQNGQTP
-253 GQGTTDLS
+253 GGQGTTDLS

-285 EGPISFLENAK
+285 DGPISFLENAK

-307 YINPSQPQGGG
+307 YIDPSQPAQGGG
-318 QQATADQAN
+318 QNPPPDN

-335 CKNGNQQ
+335 CKNGAQ
-342 PQPPQGSAASGEVS
+342 PGGAGASGEVS
-356 FRGEGMVFF
+356 FKGEGMVFF

-416 HGDIIFDANL
+416 RGDIIFDANL
-426 KRIAA
+426 KRTAA
-431 QQQNPATVNDVQ
+431 QQGAATVNDVQ
-443 VASNAISMGAGGK
+443 VASNAISMAAGGQ
-456 VTTLRASEG
+456 VTKLRASEG

-474 VMANG
+474 VMTNG
-479 QNQAQAQTP
+479 QAQQQP
-488 TLKINDG
+488 LKVNEG
-495 EGYSGEIVF
+495 EGYSGDIVF
-504 AKGESGLYSD
+504 AKGESVLYSD
-514 IELAQGK
+514 IELDQGK
-521 ILLRDKAKL
+521 ILLREKAKL
-530 SVCSLNQTGGVVYM
+530 LVRSLTQTGGVVYM

-559 QQPPAKPI
+559 QPAKPI

-588 PTTPPAQPSTPAV
+588 PANPPAQAATPAV
-601 IGTANNGSVTITGP
+601 IGNTNNGSVTISGQ

-634 DRTLDVLKL
+634 NQTLDVLKL
-643 QMGAQQPPAQ
+643 QMGAQQPPAA
-653 APANLTLGSENPQY
+653 APTALTLGSENPQY

-686 NNIYTLKATWT
+686 QQNIYTLKATWT

-720 FDVRSAHSAIQASM
+720 FDVRSAHSAIQASI

-822 FVFGETF
+822 CVFGETF

>member
-84 LAGEF
+84 LAGNF
-89 TIDGKGYSLTF
+89 TIDGNGYSLTF

-159 YSKSDLILKNIQN
+159 YSKTDLILQNIQN

-247 TNGQTP
+247 KDGQNGQTP
-253 GQGTTDLS
+253 GGQGTAADLS

-285 EGPISFLENAK
+285 DGSISFLENAK

-307 YINPSQPQGGG
+307 YIDPSQNQGGG
-318 QQATADQAN
+318 QQTTADKAN

-335 CKNGNQQ
+335 CKNGTQQ
-342 PQPPQGSAASGEVS
+342 QPPQGSAASGEVS
-356 FRGEGMVFF
+356 FKGEGMVFF

-416 HGDIIFDANL
+416 RGDIIFDANL
-426 KRIAA
+426 KRTA
-431 QQQNPATVNDVQ
+431 QQTATTVNDVQ

-456 VTTLRASEG
+456 VSVLRASEG

-479 QNQAQAQTP
+479 QAQPQP
-488 TLKINDG
+488 QPPLKVNEGD
-495 EGYSGEIVF
+495 GYSGDIVF
-504 AKGESGLYSD
+504 AKGESVLYSD
-514 IELAQGK
+514 IELVQGK

-530 SVCSLNQTGGVVYM
+530 SVCSLNQKGGIVYM

-559 QQPPAKPI
+559 QPTKPI

-581 SNGVTNP
+581 SSGVTNP
-588 PTTPPAQPSTPAV
+588 PANPPAQTSAPAV
-601 IGTANNGSVTITGP
+601 IGNTNNGSVTISGQ

-634 DRTLDVLKL
+634 DQTLDVLKL
-643 QMGAQQPPAQ
+643 QMGAQQPQ
-653 APANLTLGSENPQY
+653 ANPPANPTLGSENPQY
-667 GYQGKWELRWEPAQ
+667 GYQGRWELRWEPAQ
-681 PQPQP
+681 PQQ
-686 NNIYTLKATWT
+686 NSYTLKATWT

-720 FDVRSAHSAIQASM
+720 FDVRSAHSAIQASI

>member
-42 TAPFPYTVIGD
+42 TATFPYTVIGD
-53 PRGTTVVP
+53 PSGTTVVP

-84 LAGEF
+84 LSGNF

-107 NGAALSNSAAGSGLF
+107 NGAALSNSAGSGLF
-122 IVQDFDELL
+122 IVQDFNELL

-139 SALPQTG
+139 SALPTAGQPQT
-146 GQQTTPTPSSGTI
+146 TTPTPSSGTI
-159 YSKSDLILKNIQN
+159 YSKTDLILKNIQN

-247 TNGQTP
+247 TNGQNGQAP
-253 GQGTTDLS
+253 GQGAATDLS

-285 EGPISFLENAK
+285 DGSISFLENAK
-296 TVFLNNVSAPV
+296 TVFLNNEASPV
-307 YINPSQPQGGG
+307 YIQPAQGGAGG
-318 QQATADQAN
+318 QQTPAN

-335 CKNGNQQ
+335 CKNGTQPQQ
-342 PQPPQGSAASGEVS
+342 PGTAAPGEVS
-356 FRGEGMVFF
+356 FKGEGMVFF

-416 HGDIIFDANL
+416 RGDIIFDANL
-426 KRIAA
+426 KRTA
-431 QQQNPATVNDVQ
+431 QQGATTVNDVQ
-443 VASNAISMGAGGK
+443 VASNAISMAAGGQ
-456 VTTLRASEG
+456 VSVLRASEG

-479 QNQAQAQTP
+479 QAQQQTQ
-488 TLKINDG
+488 TLTVNEGD
-495 EGYSGEIVF
+495 GYSGDIVF
-504 AKGESGLYSD
+504 AKGESVLYSD
-514 IELAQGK
+514 IELVQGK

-530 SVCSLNQTGGVVYM
+530 SVSSLNQKGGIVYM
-544 EAGTTLDFVNGAQQP
+544 EAGTTLDFVNGAQPQP
-559 QQPPAKPI
+559 TKPI

-581 SNGVTNP
+581 SSGVTNP
-588 PTTPPAQPSTPAV
+588 PAAPTSTPAV
-601 IGTANNGSVTITGP
+601 IGNTNNGSVTIAGP

-643 QMGAQQPPAQ
+643 QMGTQPPANT
-653 APANLTLGSENPQY
+653 PADLTLGSENPQY

-681 PQPQP
+681 PQQQ
-686 NNIYTLKATWT
+686 NIYTLKATWT

-720 FDVRSAHSAIQASM
+720 FDVRSAHSAIQASI

-822 FVFGETF
+822 CVFGETF

>member
-20 CSLEGHAADI
+20 CSQEGHAADI

-84 LAGEF
+84 LLGNF
-89 TIDGKGYSLTF
+89 TIDGNGYSLTF

-107 NGAALSNSAAGSGLF
+107 NGAALSNSGGSGLF

-131 FLNCNSLL
+131 FSNCNSLL
-139 SALPQTG
+139 SALPQA
-146 GQQTTPTPSSGTI
+146 GQQTTTPTPSSGTI

-247 TNGQTP
+247 TNGQNGQAP
-253 GQGTTDLS
+253 GQGAATDLS

-285 EGPISFLENAK
+285 DGSISFLENAK
-296 TVFLNNVSAPV
+296 TVFLNNEASPV
-307 YINPSQPQGGG
+307 YIQPAQGGAGG
-318 QQATADQAN
+318 QQTPAN

-335 CKNGNQQ
+335 CKNGTQPQQ
-342 PQPPQGSAASGEVS
+342 PGTAAPGEVS
-356 FRGEGMVFF
+356 FKGEGMVFF

-416 HGDIIFDANL
+416 RGDIIFDANL
-426 KRIAA
+426 KRTA
-431 QQQNPATVNDVQ
+431 QQGATTVNDVQ
-443 VASNAISMGAGGK
+443 VASNAISMAAGGQ
-456 VTTLRASEG
+456 VSVLRASEG

-479 QNQAQAQTP
+479 QAQQQTQ
-488 TLKINDG
+488 TLTVNEGD
-495 EGYSGEIVF
+495 GYSGDIVF
-504 AKGESGLYSD
+504 AKGESVLYSD
-514 IELAQGK
+514 IELVQGK

-530 SVCSLNQTGGVVYM
+530 SVSSLNQKGGIVYM
-544 EAGTTLDFVNGAQQP
+544 EAGTTLDFVNGAQPQP
-559 QQPPAKPI
+559 TKPI

-581 SNGVTNP
+581 SSGVTNP
-588 PTTPPAQPSTPAV
+588 PAAPTSTPAV
-601 IGTANNGSVTITGP
+601 IGNTNNGSVTIAGP

-643 QMGAQQPPAQ
+643 QMGTQPPANT
-653 APANLTLGSENPQY
+653 PADLTLGSENPQY

-686 NNIYTLKATWT
+686 QQNIYTLKATWT

-720 FDVRSAHSAIQASM
+720 FDVRSAHSAIQASI

-822 FVFGETF
+822 CVFGETF

>member
-84 LAGEF
+84 LLGNF

-107 NGAALSNSAAGSGLF
+107 NGAALSNSGGSGLF

-131 FLNCNSLL
+131 FSNCNSLL
-139 SALPQTG
+139 SALPQAG
-146 GQQTTPTPSSGTI
+146 NQQTTPTPSSGTI

-247 TNGQTP
+247 TNGQNAQP
-253 GQGTTDLS
+253 PAQGAPTDLS

-285 EGPISFLENAK
+285 DGSISFLENAK
-296 TVFLNNVSAPV
+296 TVFLNNEASPV
-307 YINPSQPQGGG
+307 YIQPAQGGAGG
-318 QQATADQAN
+318 QQTPAN

-335 CKNGNQQ
+335 CKNGTQPQQ
-342 PQPPQGSAASGEVS
+342 PGTAAPGEVS
-356 FRGEGMVFF
+356 FKGEGMVFF

-416 HGDIIFDANL
+416 RGDIIFDANL
-426 KRIAA
+426 KRTA
-431 QQQNPATVNDVQ
+431 QQGATTVNDVQ
-443 VASNAISMGAGGK
+443 VASNAISMAAGGQ
-456 VTTLRASEG
+456 VSVLRASEG

-479 QNQAQAQTP
+479 QAQQQTQ
-488 TLKINDG
+488 TLTVNEGD
-495 EGYSGEIVF
+495 GYSGDIVF
-504 AKGESGLYSD
+504 AKGESVLYSD
-514 IELAQGK
+514 IELVQGK

-530 SVCSLNQTGGVVYM
+530 SVSSLNQKGGIVYM
-544 EAGTTLDFVNGAQQP
+544 EAGTTLDFVNGAQPQP
-559 QQPPAKPI
+559 TKPI

-581 SNGVTNP
+581 SSGVTNP
-588 PTTPPAQPSTPAV
+588 PAAPTSTPAV
-601 IGTANNGSVTITGP
+601 IGNTNNGSVTIAGP

-643 QMGAQQPPAQ
+643 QMGTQPPANT
-653 APANLTLGSENPQY
+653 PADLTLGSENPQY

-686 NNIYTLKATWT
+686 QQNIYTLKATWT

-720 FDVRSAHSAIQASM
+720 FDVRSAHSAIQASI

-800 RSNDHTCIGTVYLA
+800 RSNDHACIGTVYLS

-822 FVFGETF
+822 CVFGETF

>member
-1 MQTPFHK
+1 
-8 FFLSIILSYSIC
+8 
-20 CSLEGHAADI
+20 
-30 TVPQGIYDGETL
+30 
-42 TAPFPYTVIGD
+42 
-53 PRGTTVVP
+53 
-61 AGNLILKNLD
+61 
-71 NSIAALPLSCFGN
+71 
-84 LAGEF
+84 
-89 TIDGKGYSLTF
+89 
-100 ENIRTAT
+100 
-107 NGAALSNSAAGSGLF
+107 
-122 IVQDFDELL
+122 
-131 FLNCNSLL
+131 
-139 SALPQTG
+139 
-146 GQQTTPTPSSGTI
+146 
-159 YSKSDLILKNIQN
+159 
-172 FSFYSNLVSGDGG
+172 
-185 AIDAQSLTIQGVK
+185 
-198 KLCVFQE
+198 
-205 NTAQSDGG
+205 
-213 ACQVTKNFLATDNPA
+213 
-228 PVAFVGNVAGI
+228 
-239 KGGGVAAV
+239 AAV
-247 TNGQTP
+247 KDGQNGQTP
-253 GQGTTDLS
+253 GPGTTADLS

-273 GNVARIGGGIYS
+273 GNVARMGGGIYS
-285 EGPISFLENAK
+285 DGPISFLENAK
-296 TVFLNNVSAPV
+296 TVFLNNVAAPV
-307 YINPSQPQGGG
+307 YIDPSQPPQGGG
-318 QQATADQAN
+318 GQQPADKDH

-335 CKNGNQQ
+335 CKNGTQ
-342 PQPPQGSAASGEVS
+342 PQGSAASGEIS
-356 FRGEGMVFF
+356 FKGEGMVFF

-401 AIYLADSGELSLSAD
+401 AIYLEASGELSLSAD

-426 KRIAA
+426 KRTA
-431 QQQNPATVNDVQ
+431 QQNATTVNDVQ
-443 VASNAISMGAGGK
+443 MASNAISMAAGGT
-456 VTTLRASEG
+456 VSTLRASEG

-479 QNQAQAQTP
+479 QNQTQ
-488 TLKINDG
+488 TLKVNDG
-495 EGYSGEIVF
+495 EGYSGDIVF
-504 AKGESGLYSD
+504 AKGESVLYSD

-521 ILLRDKAKL
+521 ILLREKAKL
-530 SVCSLNQTGGVVYM
+530 SVRSLTQTGGIVYM

-567 SLTNLHLSLASLLE
+567 SLTSLHLSLASLLE
-581 SNGVTNP
+581 SSGVTNP
-588 PTTPPAQPSTPAV
+588 PTTPPAQTSAPAV
-601 IGTANNGSVTITGP
+601 IGNTNNGSVTIAGP

-634 DRTLDVLKL
+634 NQTLDVLKL
-643 QMGAQQPPAQ
+643 QVGTQPPAN
-653 APANLTLGSENPQY
+653 APADLTLGSENPQY
-667 GYQGKWELRWEPAQ
+667 GYQGNWELQWVPDPAQ
-681 PQPQP
+681 PPQ
-686 NNIYTLKATWT
+686 NSYTLKATWT

-720 FDVRSAHSAIQASM
+720 FDVRSAHSAIQASI

-822 FVFGETF
+822 CVFGETF

-917 IPVGVKFDRCSSKHP
+917 IPIGVKFDRCSSRHP

-952 KTTLLSHQ
+952 KTSLLSHQ

-984 LTNNIEVYGH
+984 LTSNIEVYGH

-1005 YGLSVGSKVRF
+1005 YGLSAGSKVRF

>member
-84 LAGEF
+84 LAGDF
-89 TIDGKGYSLTF
+89 TIDGNGYSLTF

-139 SALPQTG
+139 SALPQAG
-146 GQQTTPTPSSGTI
+146 NQQTTPTPSSGTI

-247 TNGQTP
+247 KDGQTP
-253 GQGTTDLS
+253 AQGTATDLS

-285 EGPISFLENAK
+285 DGSISFLENAK
-296 TVFLNNVSAPV
+296 TVFLNNEASPV
-307 YINPSQPQGGG
+307 YIDPSQPPQGGG
-318 QQATADQAN
+318 QQPTDKDH
-327 YGDGGAIF
+327 YGNGGAIF
-335 CKNGNQQ
+335 CKNGA
-342 PQPPQGSAASGEVS
+342 QGAAASGEVS
-356 FRGEGMVFF
+356 FKGEGMVFF

-416 HGDIIFDANL
+416 RGDIIFDANL
-426 KRIAA
+426 KRTA
-431 QQQNPATVNDVQ
+431 QQGATTVNDVQ
-443 VASNAISMGAGGK
+443 VASNAISMANGGQ
-456 VTTLRASEG
+456 VTKLRASEG

-479 QNQAQAQTP
+479 QAQPQTP
-488 TLKINDG
+488 LKVNEG
-495 EGYSGEIVF
+495 EGYSGDIVF
-504 AKGESGLYSD
+504 AKGESVLYSD

-530 SVCSLNQTGGVVYM
+530 LVNSLTQTGGIVYM
-544 EAGTTLDFVNGAQQP
+544 EAGTTLDFVNGAQQ
-559 QQPPAKPI
+559 QPPAKPISI

-588 PTTPPAQPSTPAV
+588 PANPPAAQNSAPAV
-601 IGTANNGSVTITGP
+601 IGNANNNGSVTISGQ

-634 DRTLDVLKL
+634 NQTLDVLKL
-643 QMGAQQPPAQ
+643 QMGAQPPAQ
-653 APANLTLGSENPQY
+653 APDALTLGSENPQY
-667 GYQGKWELRWEPAQ
+667 GYQGKWELQWEPAQ
-681 PQPQP
+681 APQ

-720 FDVRSAHSAIQASM
+720 FDVRSAHSAIQASI

-800 RSNDHTCIGTVYLA
+800 RSNDHACIGTVYLA

-822 FVFGETF
+822 CVFGETF

>member
-84 LAGEF
+84 LLGNF
-89 TIDGKGYSLTF
+89 TIDGNGYSLTF

-107 NGAALSNSAAGSGLF
+107 NGAALSNSGGSGLF

-131 FLNCNSLL
+131 FSNCNSLL
-139 SALPQTG
+139 SALPQAG
-146 GQQTTPTPSSGTI
+146 QPQQTTPTPSSGTI

-172 FSFYSNLVSGDGG
+172 FSFYSNLVSRDGG

-247 TNGQTP
+247 TNGQTN
-253 GQGTTDLS
+253 GQGTTELS

-285 EGPISFLENAK
+285 DGSISFLENAK

-307 YINPSQPQGGG
+307 YIDPSQPAQGGG

-342 PQPPQGSAASGEVS
+342 PPQGSAASGEVS
-356 FRGEGMVFF
+356 FQGEGMVFF

-416 HGDIIFDANL
+416 YGDIIFDANL

-495 EGYSGEIVF
+495 DGYSGDIVF
-504 AKGESGLYSD
+504 AKGESVLYSD
-514 IELAQGK
+514 IELTQGK
-521 ILLRDKAKL
+521 ILLRENAKL
-530 SVCSLNQTGGVVYM
+530 SVCSLKQTGGVVYM
-544 EAGTTLDFVNGAQQP
+544 EAGTTLDFVNGAQP
-559 QQPPAKPI
+559 QQPTKPI

-581 SNGVTNP
+581 SSGVTNP
-588 PTTPPAQPSTPAV
+588 PATPPTQASAPAV
-601 IGTANNGSVTITGP
+601 IGTANNGSVTISGQ

-620 LDNTSYDKYEWLGA
+620 LDDTSYDKYEWLGA
-634 DRTLDVLKL
+634 DQTLDVLKL
-643 QMGAQQPPAQ
+643 QMGAQQQPPAT
-653 APANLTLGSENPQY
+653 APADLTLGSENPQY
-667 GYQGKWELRWEPAQ
+667 GYQGNWKLRWEPDPAAQ
-681 PQPQP
+681 PQQ
-686 NNIYTLKATWT
+686 NSYTLKATWT

-720 FDVRSAHSAIQASM
+720 FDVRSAHSAIQASI

-777 FGSSMFGVAFSEMF
+777 FGSSMFGVAFTEMF

-800 RSNDHTCIGTVYLA
+800 RSNDHACIGTVYLS

-822 FVFGETF
+822 CVFGETF
-829 MRASYGFGNQHMK
+829 IRASYGFGNQHMK

-877 YLNELHPFVQAEFAY
+877 YLNELHPFVRAEFAY

>member
-84 LAGEF
+84 LLGNF
-89 TIDGKGYSLTF
+89 TINGNGYSLTF

-131 FLNCNSLL
+131 FSNCNSLL

-146 GQQTTPTPSSGTI
+146 QTQTKPTPSSGTI
-159 YSKSDLILKNIQN
+159 FSKSDLILKNIQN

-247 TNGQTP
+247 TNGQNGQAP
-253 GQGTTDLS
+253 GPATDLS

-285 EGPISFLENAK
+285 DGSISFLENAK
-296 TVFLNNVSAPV
+296 TVFLNNEASPV
-307 YINPSQPQGGG
+307 YIQPAQGGAGG
-318 QQATADQAN
+318 QQTPDN

-342 PQPPQGSAASGEVS
+342 GGTTAPGEVS
-356 FRGEGMVFF
+356 FKGEGMVFF

-416 HGDIIFDANL
+416 RGDIIFDANL
-426 KRIAA
+426 KRTA
-431 QQQNPATVNDVQ
+431 QQNAATVNDVQ
-443 VASNAISMGAGGK
+443 VASNAISMAAGGQ
-456 VTTLRASEG
+456 VTKLRASEG

-479 QNQAQAQTP
+479 QAQPQP
-488 TLKINDG
+488 QPPLKVNEGD
-495 EGYSGEIVF
+495 GYSGDIVF
-504 AKGESGLYSD
+504 AKGESVLYSD
-514 IELAQGK
+514 IELTQGK

-530 SVCSLNQTGGVVYM
+530 LVRSLDQTGGVVYM
-544 EAGTTLDFVNGAQQP
+544 EAGTTLDFVNGAQQ
-559 QQPPAKPI
+559 QQPPAKPISI

-581 SNGVTNP
+581 SSGVTNP
-588 PTTPPAQPSTPAV
+588 PAAPTSTPAV
-601 IGTANNGSVTITGP
+601 IGNTNNGSVTIAGQ

-643 QMGAQQPPAQ
+643 QVGTQPPVN
-653 APANLTLGSENPQY
+653 APDALTLGSENPQY
-667 GYQGKWELRWEPAQ
+667 GYQGKWELQWEPAQ

-720 FDVRSAHSAIQASM
+720 FDVRSAHSAIQASI

>member
-84 LAGEF
+84 LLGNF
-89 TIDGKGYSLTF
+89 TIDGNGYSLTF

-107 NGAALSNSAAGSGLF
+107 NGAALSNSGGSGLF

-131 FLNCNSLL
+131 FSNCNSLL
-139 SALPQTG
+139 SALPQA
-146 GQQTTPTPSSGTI
+146 GQQTTTPTPSSGTI
-159 YSKSDLILKNIQN
+159 FSKSDLILKNIQN

-247 TNGQTP
+247 TNGQNGQTP
-253 GQGTTDLS
+253 GAGAAPDLS

-285 EGPISFLENAK
+285 DGPISFLENAK
-296 TVFLNNVSAPV
+296 TVFLNNEASPV
-307 YINPSQPQGGG
+307 YIDPSPPQGGG
-318 QQATADQAN
+318 GGQPAAN

-335 CKNGNQQ
+335 CKNGAQQ
-342 PQPPQGSAASGEVS
+342 QGGTATSGEVS
-356 FRGEGMVFF
+356 FKGEGMVFF
-365 SKNVAAGKGGAIY
+365 SKNIAAGKGGAIY

-416 HGDIIFDANL
+416 RGDIIFDANL
-426 KRIAA
+426 KRTA
-431 QQQNPATVNDVQ
+431 QQTATTVNDVQ
-443 VASNAISMGAGGK
+443 VASNAISMAAGGT
-456 VTTLRASEG
+456 VSALRASEG

-479 QNQAQAQTP
+479 QNQAPAQTQP
-488 TLKINDG
+488 LKINDG
-495 EGYSGEIVF
+495 EGYSGDIVF
-504 AKGESGLYSD
+504 AKGESVLYSD
-514 IELAQGK
+514 IELVQGK

-530 SVCSLNQTGGVVYM
+530 LVRSLDQTGGVVYM

-567 SLTNLHLSLASLLE
+567 SISLTNLHLSLASLLE
-581 SNGVTNP
+581 SSGVTNP
-588 PTTPPAQPSTPAV
+588 PATQTPAPAV
-601 IGTANNGSVTITGP
+601 IGNANNGSAVTIAGP

-634 DRTLDVLKL
+634 NQTLDVLKL
-643 QMGAQQPPAQ
+643 QMGAQPPAQ
-653 APANLTLGSENPQY
+653 APADLTLGSENPQY

-681 PQPQP
+681 APQ

-720 FDVRSAHSAIQASM
+720 FDVRSAHSAIQASI

-777 FGSSMFGVAFSEMF
+777 FGASMFGVAFSEMF

>member
-84 LAGEF
+84 LLGNF
-89 TIDGKGYSLTF
+89 TIDGNGYSLTF

-107 NGAALSNSAAGSGLF
+107 NGAALSNSGGSGLF

-131 FLNCNSLL
+131 FSNCNSLL

-146 GQQTTPTPSSGTI
+146 QQTTTPTPSSGTI

-253 GQGTTDLS
+253 GGQGTAADLS

-285 EGPISFLENAK
+285 DGPISFLENAK
-296 TVFLNNVSAPV
+296 TVFLNNEASPV
-307 YINPSQPQGGG
+307 YIDPSQPPAQGGG
-318 QQATADQAN
+318 NLPDKDH
-327 YGDGGAIF
+327 YGNGGAIF
-335 CKNGNQQ
+335 CKNGAQ
-342 PQPPQGSAASGEVS
+342 PQPGGTATSGEVS
-356 FRGEGMVFF
+356 FKGEGMVFF

-401 AIYLADSGELSLSAD
+401 AIYLEASGELSLSAD
-416 HGDIIFDANL
+416 RGDIIFDANL
-426 KRIAA
+426 KRTA
-431 QQQNPATVNDVQ
+431 QQGATTVNDVQ
-443 VASNAISMGAGGK
+443 VASNAISMANGGQ
-456 VTTLRASEG
+456 VTKLRASEG

-479 QNQAQAQTP
+479 QNPTQ
-488 TLKINDG
+488 TLKVNEG
-495 EGYSGEIVF
+495 EGYSGDIVF
-504 AKGESGLYSD
+504 AKGESVLYSD

-530 SVCSLNQTGGVVYM
+530 LVSSLNQKGGIVYM

-559 QQPPAKPI
+559 QPTKPI

-601 IGTANNGSVTITGP
+601 IGNTNNGSVTIAGP

-634 DRTLDVLKL
+634 DQTLDVLKL
-643 QMGAQQPPAQ
+643 QMGAQPPAQ
-653 APANLTLGSENPQY
+653 APADLTLGSENPQY

-681 PQPQP
+681 PQQ
-686 NNIYTLKATWT
+686 NIYTLKATWT

-720 FDVRSAHSAIQASM
+720 FDVRSAHSAIQASI

>member
-84 LAGEF
+84 LAGDF
-89 TIDGKGYSLTF
+89 TIDGNGYSLTF

-139 SALPQTG
+139 SALPQA
-146 GQQTTPTPSSGTI
+146 GQQTTTPTPSSGTI

-247 TNGQTP
+247 TNGQNGQP
-253 GQGTTDLS
+253 PAQGTATDLS

-285 EGPISFLENAK
+285 DGSISFLENAK
-296 TVFLNNVSAPV
+296 TVFLNNEASPV
-307 YINPSQPQGGG
+307 YIDPSQPPQGGG
-318 QQATADQAN
+318 NPPDKDH
-327 YGDGGAIF
+327 YGNGGAIF

-342 PQPPQGSAASGEVS
+342 GGGTTAPGEVS
-356 FRGEGMVFF
+356 FKGEGMVFF

-401 AIYLADSGELSLSAD
+401 AIYLEASGELSLSAD
-416 HGDIIFDANL
+416 RGDIIFDANL
-426 KRIAA
+426 KRTA
-431 QQQNPATVNDVQ
+431 QQNAATVNDVQ
-443 VASNAISMGAGGK
+443 VASNAISMANGGK
-456 VTTLRASEG
+456 VSVLRASEG

-479 QNQAQAQTP
+479 QNPTQ
-488 TLKINDG
+488 TLKVNDG
-495 EGYSGEIVF
+495 EGYSGDIVF
-504 AKGESGLYSD
+504 AKGESVLYSD

-521 ILLRDKAKL
+521 ILLREKAKL
-530 SVCSLNQTGGVVYM
+530 SVNSLNQTGGIVYM
-544 EAGTTLDFVNGAQQP
+544 EAGTTLDFVNGAQQ
-559 QQPPAKPI
+559 QQPAKPI

-581 SNGVTNP
+581 SSGVTNP
-588 PTTPPAQPSTPAV
+588 PAAPTSTPAV
-601 IGTANNGSVTITGP
+601 IGNTNNGSVTIAGP

-634 DRTLDVLKL
+634 NRTLDVLKL
-643 QMGAQQPPAQ
+643 QVGTQPPANT
-653 APANLTLGSENPQY
+653 PAALTLGSENPQY
-667 GYQGKWELRWEPAQ
+667 GYQGKWELQWEPAQ
-681 PQPQP
+681 AQQ
-686 NNIYTLKATWT
+686 NIYTLKATWT

>member
-84 LAGEF
+84 LAGNF
-89 TIDGKGYSLTF
+89 TIDGNGYSLTF

-131 FLNCNSLL
+131 FSNCNSLL

-146 GQQTTPTPSSGTI
+146 QQTTTPTPSSGTI

-239 KGGGVAAV
+239 KGGGLAAV
-247 TNGQTP
+247 TNGQTN
-253 GQGTTDLS
+253 GQGTTELS

-285 EGPISFLENAK
+285 DGPISFLENAK

-318 QQATADQAN
+318 QQATGDQAN

-342 PQPPQGSAASGEVS
+342 PQPPQQGAAASGEVS
-356 FRGEGMVFF
+356 FQGEGMVFF
-365 SKNVAAGKGGAIY
+365 SKNIAAGKGGAIY

-426 KRIAA
+426 KRTA
-431 QQQNPATVNDVQ
+431 QQGAATVNDVQ
-443 VASNAISMGAGGK
+443 VASNAISMATGGQ
-456 VTTLRASEG
+456 VTILRASEG

-479 QNQAQAQTP
+479 QNPTQ
-488 TLKINDG
+488 TLKVNDG
-495 EGYSGEIVF
+495 EGYSGDIVF
-504 AKGESGLYSD
+504 AKGESVLYSD
-514 IELAQGK
+514 IELVQGK
-521 ILLRDKAKL
+521 ILLREKAKL
-530 SVCSLNQTGGVVYM
+530 SVNSLNQTGGIMYM
-544 EAGTTLDFVNGAQQP
+544 EAGTTLDFVNGAQQ
-559 QQPPAKPI
+559 QQPAKPI

-588 PTTPPAQPSTPAV
+588 PANPPAQPSTPAV
-601 IGTANNGSVTITGP
+601 IGTANNGSVTISGQ

-634 DRTLDVLKL
+634 NQTLDVLKL
-643 QMGAQQPPAQ
+643 QMGAQPPAQ
-653 APANLTLGSENPQY
+653 APADLTLGSENPQY
-667 GYQGKWELRWEPAQ
+667 GYQGNWKLRWEPDPAAQ
-681 PQPQP
+681 PQQ

-720 FDVRSAHSAIQASM
+720 FDVRSAHSAIQASI

-777 FGSSMFGVAFSEMF
+777 FGSSMFGVAFTEMF

-800 RSNDHTCIGTVYLA
+800 RSNDHACIGTVYLS

-822 FVFGETF
+822 CVFGETF
-829 MRASYGFGNQHMK
+829 IRASYGFGNQHMK

-877 YLNELHPFVQAEFAY
+877 YLNELHPFVRAEFAY

>member
-84 LAGEF
+84 LAGNF
-89 TIDGKGYSLTF
+89 TIDGNGYSLTF

-131 FLNCNSLL
+131 FSNCNSLL

-146 GQQTTPTPSSGTI
+146 QQTTTPTPSSGTI

-239 KGGGVAAV
+239 KGGGLAAV
-247 TNGQTP
+247 KDGQNGQTP
-253 GQGTTDLS
+253 GAGAATDLS

-285 EGPISFLENAK
+285 DGPISFLENAK

-318 QQATADQAN
+318 QQATGDQAN

-342 PQPPQGSAASGEVS
+342 PQPPQQGDAASGEVS
-356 FRGEGMVFF
+356 FQGEGMVFF
-365 SKNVAAGKGGAIY
+365 SKNIAAGKGGAIY

-426 KRIAA
+426 KRTA
-431 QQQNPATVNDVQ
+431 QQGAATVNDVQ
-443 VASNAISMGAGGK
+443 VASNAISMATGGQ
-456 VTTLRASEG
+456 VTILRASEG

-479 QNQAQAQTP
+479 QNPTQ
-488 TLKINDG
+488 TLKVNDG
-495 EGYSGEIVF
+495 EGYSGDIVF
-504 AKGESGLYSD
+504 AKGESVLYSD
-514 IELAQGK
+514 IELVQGK
-521 ILLRDKAKL
+521 ILLREKAKL
-530 SVCSLNQTGGVVYM
+530 SVNSLNQTGGIMYM
-544 EAGTTLDFVNGAQQP
+544 EAGTTLDFVNGAQQ
-559 QQPPAKPI
+559 QQPAKPI

-588 PTTPPAQPSTPAV
+588 PANPPAQPSTPAV
-601 IGTANNGSVTITGP
+601 IGTANNGSVTISGQ

-634 DRTLDVLKL
+634 NQTLDVLKL
-643 QMGAQQPPAQ
+643 QMGAQPPAQ
-653 APANLTLGSENPQY
+653 APADLTLGSENPQY
-667 GYQGKWELRWEPAQ
+667 GYQGNWKLRWEPDPAAQ
-681 PQPQP
+681 PQQ

-720 FDVRSAHSAIQASM
+720 FDVRSAHSAIQASI

-777 FGSSMFGVAFSEMF
+777 FGSSMFGVAFTEMF

-800 RSNDHTCIGTVYLA
+800 RSNDHACIGTVYLS

-822 FVFGETF
+822 CVFGETF

-877 YLNELHPFVQAEFAY
+877 YLNELHPFVRAEFAY

-976 VRGSMYAS
+976 VSCQ
-984 LTNNIEVYGH
+984 
-994 GRYEYRNASRG
+994 
-1005 YGLSVGSKVRF
+1005 

>member
-84 LAGEF
+84 LAGNF
-89 TIDGKGYSLTF
+89 TIDGNGYSLTF

-107 NGAALSNSAAGSGLF
+107 NGAALSNSGGSGLF

-131 FLNCNSLL
+131 FSNCNSLL
-139 SALPQTG
+139 SALPQAGNPQT
-146 GQQTTPTPSSGTI
+146 TTPTPSSGTI

-247 TNGQTP
+247 KDGQNGQTP
-253 GQGTTDLS
+253 GGQGTPTDLS

-285 EGPISFLENAK
+285 DGSISFLENAK
-296 TVFLNNVSAPV
+296 TVFLNNEASPV
-307 YINPSQPQGGG
+307 YIQPAQGGG
-318 QQATADQAN
+318 QNPPPDN

-335 CKNGNQQ
+335 CKNGT
-342 PQPPQGSAASGEVS
+342 QPPQGSTASGEVS
-356 FRGEGMVFF
+356 FKGEGMVFF

-416 HGDIIFDANL
+416 RGDIIFDANL
-426 KRIAA
+426 KRTA
-431 QQQNPATVNDVQ
+431 QQGAATVNDVQ
-443 VASNAISMGAGGK
+443 VASNAISMAAGGQ
-456 VTTLRASEG
+456 VTKLRASEG

-474 VMANG
+474 VMTNG
-479 QNQAQAQTP
+479 QNPTQ
-488 TLKINDG
+488 TLKVNDG
-495 EGYSGEIVF
+495 EGYSGDIVF
-504 AKGESGLYSD
+504 AKGESVLYSD
-514 IELAQGK
+514 IELVQGK
-521 ILLRDKAKL
+521 ILLREKAKL
-530 SVCSLNQTGGVVYM
+530 SVNSLNQTGGVVYM

-581 SNGVTNP
+581 SSGVTNP
-588 PTTPPAQPSTPAV
+588 PTAPAQNSAPAV
-601 IGTANNGSVTITGP
+601 IGNTNNGSVTIAGP

-643 QMGAQQPPAQ
+643 QMGAQPPAQ
-653 APANLTLGSENPQY
+653 APDALTLGSENPQY
-667 GYQGKWELRWEPAQ
+667 GYQGKWELRWEPDPAAPPQ
-681 PQPQP
+681 PQPQQ
-686 NNIYTLKATWT
+686 NIYTLKATWT

-720 FDVRSAHSAIQASM
+720 FDVRSAHSAIQASI

-984 LTNNIEVYGH
+984 LTSNIEVYGH